1 MTQLDML
8 AVDELVREI
17 ARALVDAPDAV
28 QVESDSR
35 EENTVLRL
43 KVAPQDVGKVIGK
56 QGRTARSVRT
66 ILGAVSMKLH
76 HRYTLDILEEDED
89 FGQMLH
95 TDHELPPRITILN
108 GLVFM
113 QDQNENI
120 YAWNLRIVRPR
131 LDAHDCHITNPT
143 LAFRSMIG
151 LGFVSNFQVRL
162 VDPSHFRG
170 VEEPRP
176 VIPECCV
183 MPATR

>member
-17 ARALVDAPDAV
+17 AKALVDAPDAV

-76 HRYTLDILEEDED
+76 HRYTLDILEEED
-89 FGQMLH
+89 
-95 TDHELPPRITILN
+95 T
-108 GLVFM
+108 
-113 QDQNENI
+113 
-120 YAWNLRIVRPR
+120 
-131 LDAHDCHITNPT
+131 
-143 LAFRSMIG
+143 
-151 LGFVSNFQVRL
+151 
-162 VDPSHFRG
+162 
-170 VEEPRP
+170 
-176 VIPECCV
+176 
-183 MPATR
+183 